1 MIDVKSA
8 VKIALT
14 FIGDMY
20 ASDNLSDIRLEEVE
34 PVEEKNREYW
44 YVTIG
49 FEPPSTASAIAKTLG
64 ERHIRD
70 YKIVKIDANNG
81 EVNGMVI
88 REPL

>member
-20 ASDNLSDIRLEEVE
+20 VSDNLSDIRLEEVE
-34 PVEEKNREYW
+34 FVEEKNREYW

-49 FEPPSTASAIAKTLG
+49 FEPPSTASALAKTLG
-64 ERHIRD
+64 ERPVRD
-70 YKIVKIDANNG
+70 YKIIKIDTSTG
-81 EVNGMVI
+81 KVNGMVI
-88 REPL
+88 REPQ